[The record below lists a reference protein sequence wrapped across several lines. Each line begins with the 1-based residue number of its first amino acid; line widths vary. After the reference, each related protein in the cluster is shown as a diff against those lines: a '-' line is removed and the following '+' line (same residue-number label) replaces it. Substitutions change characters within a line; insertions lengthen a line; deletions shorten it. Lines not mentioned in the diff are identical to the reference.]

1 MREYYL
7 LVYFSFLYFLNFMS
21 ERSGASLSFLK
32 PVLEL
37 ESRIKD
43 LSNMLSYNQKPLID
57 ELKILRVKLMEV
69 KKDVFS
75 SLTPLQRL
83 HLVRQAER
91 PTTLDYVNYL
101 FDDWVELHGDR
112 GGTDDSALVGGIGSF
127 NEQTVIFIGHQR
139 GKDTKDNV
147 LRNFGMPSPG
157 GYRKALRLMYH
168 ADRFNFPILTFIDT
182 PGAWA
187 GIEAEKLGQG
197 EAIAVNLRE
206 MFSLNVPIICTVI
219 GEGGSGGALGIGVGD
234 SVFMLENSV
243 YTVATP
249 EACAA
254 ILWKDSKLSMEAAEA
269 LKITSFDLK
278 ILGIIDLIIEEPIG
292 GAQANPVQASAKL
305 KEALITELSKLSRLG
320 ADHRKNLRYKKFRSI
335 GSFYEKLSQ

>member
-1 MREYYL
+1 
-7 LVYFSFLYFLNFMS
+7 MS
-21 ERSGASLSFLK
+21 ERQSLTLSFLK

-37 ESRIKD
+37 EERINSLSQMSNCKPIYLVEELEVLKD
-43 LSNMLSYNQKPLID
+43 R
-57 ELKILRVKLMEV
+57 LKHIKQ
-69 KKDVFS
+69 DIFS
-75 SLTPLQRL
+75 ALTPMQRL
-83 HLVRQAER
+83 NLVRQADR
-91 PTTLDYVNYL
+91 PTTLDYVQYL

-112 GGTDDSALVGGIGSF
+112 GGTDDTALVGGIGKF
-127 NEQTVIFIGHQR
+127 NNQTVVFIGHQR

-157 GYRKALRLMYH
+157 GYRKALRLMSH
-168 ADRFNFPILTFIDT
+168 ANRFNFPILTFIDT

-206 MFSLNVPIICTVI
+206 MFSFNVPIICTVI

-234 SVFMLENSV
+234 SVLMLEHAV

-254 ILWKDSKLSMEAAEA
+254 ILWKDSKLSKEAAEA
-269 LKITSFDLK
+269 LKITALDLK
-278 ILGIIDLIIEEPIG
+278 ILDIIDQIVPEPVG
-292 GAQANPVQASAKL
+292 GAQFNPVQSSFNL
-305 KEALITELSKLSRLG
+305 KEILKTELSRLLVLTSK
-320 ADHRKNLRYKKFRSI
+320 DLKDLRYKKFRSI
-335 GSFYEKLSQ
+335 GSFYE